1 MRMSMAT
8 SLRVPDETRQGFE
21 ELAQL
26 SGRTRSELMI
36 EALEEYLAAKRQ
48 QIALI
53 QEGERALDEG
63 RSRSH
68 AAVVALLQERGIL
81 RGNYVP
87 FAGEAEP

>member
-1 MRMSMAT
+1 MPIAT

-48 QIALI
+48 RIALI
-53 QEGERALDEG
+53 QEGEHALNEG

-68 AAVVALLQERGIL
+68 DAVIALLKERRMLGA
-81 RGNYVP
+81 GYVP
-87 FAGEAEP
+87 YGEDEHD

>member
-1 MRMSMAT
+1 MATAT

-26 SGRTRSELMI
+26 SGRNRSELMI
-36 EALEEYLAAKRQ
+36 EALQEYLSAKRKR
-48 QIALI
+48 IALI

-68 AAVVALLQERGIL
+68 DALIALLQERGML
-81 RGNYVP
+81 GADYVP
-87 FAGEAEP
+87 FAADERP

>member
-1 MRMSMAT
+1 MATAT

-26 SGRTRSELMI
+26 SGRNRSELMI
-36 EALEEYLAAKRQ
+36 EALQEYLSAKRKR
-48 QIALI
+48 IALI

-68 AAVVALLQERGIL
+68 DALIALLQERGVL
-81 RGNYVP
+81 GADYVP
-87 FAGEAEP
+87 FAADERP